1 MSFRMS
7 SFILSLALV
16 PLVWRPCRSKREWE
30 EGVGGGSGRREWEEG
45 VGGSSNCVLSHSG
58 FVGCMGIT

>member
-1 MSFRMS
+1 MS

-30 EGVGGGSGRREWEEG
+30 EGVGGGSGRREWEEAAIVYSVI
-45 VGGSSNCVLSHSG
+45 VGLRDAWG
-58 FVGCMGIT
+58 